1 MIPYK
6 HEPFTDFS
14 QEANYNA
21 YVEALNKVEGYLG
34 QDYPLIIG
42 GERITT
48 EDKIVSYNPAKK
60 TEVIGRVSK
69 ASKDLAEK
77 AMQAADETFKTWKKV
92 DPAIRADVLFKAAA
106 IIRRRKH
113 EFSALLK
120 KRGNHGQRLMQI
132 QRKQSTSWNT
142 MVAKCYALKRSASRK
157 PSR

>member
-6 HEPFTDFS
+6 HEPFTDFT

-60 TEVIGRVSK
+60 TEVVGRVSK
-69 ASKDLAEK
+69 ASQELAEK
-77 AMQAADETFKTWKKV
+77 AMQEADKAFKTWKKV

-106 IIRRRKH
+106 IVRRRKH
-113 EFSALLK
+113 EFSALLTK
-120 KRGNHGQRLMQI
+120 EAG
-132 QRKQSTSWNT
+132 
-142 MVAKCYALKRSASRK
+142 K
-157 PSR
+157 PWAEADADTAEA